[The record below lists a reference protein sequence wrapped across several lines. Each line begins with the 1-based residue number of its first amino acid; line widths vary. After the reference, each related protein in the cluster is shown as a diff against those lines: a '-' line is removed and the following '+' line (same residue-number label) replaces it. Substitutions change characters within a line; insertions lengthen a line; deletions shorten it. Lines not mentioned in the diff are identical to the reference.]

1 MSKLDIQGRISVI
14 ICIKEKKKYTWKM
27 FGTNMHNIVHH
38 FINNNMNFFLF
49 ITIIEVVH

>member
-1 MSKLDIQGRISVI
+1 MSKLDIQDRIAVI
-14 ICIKEKKKYTWKM
+14 ICIKEKKYTWKM

-38 FINNNMNFFLF
+38 FISNSMIFFLF